1 MKKQT
6 ITVSELLKQAETA
19 GLKAG
24 LEIVPTPVYFKDT
37 HTGQTYDSAD
47 GACGFAHVNISPAR
61 GKFVNYLKKLKKGH
75 KSYYGGWD
83 YWVSSQE
90 LGQSITR
97 KEAYAKAFANVLK
110 EWGINAM
117 MMSRLD

>member
-1 MKKQT
+1 MSKQT

-24 LEIVPTPVYFKDT
+24 LEIVPTPVYFKDA

-61 GKFVNYLKKLKKGH
+61 GKFVNYLKKIGKGYT
-75 KSYYGGWD
+75 SYQGG
-83 YWVSSQE
+83 YNVPAGGVE

-97 KEAYAKAFANVLK
+97 KEAYAEAFAKVLQN
-110 EWGINAM
+110 WGIKCYVS
-117 MMSRLD
+117 SRLD

>member
-6 ITVSELLKQAETA
+6 ITVSELLKQAEAA

-24 LEIVPTPVYFKDT
+24 LEVSTNPVFYKDT
-37 HTGQTYDSAD
+37 KTGQVFDSAE
-47 GACGFAHVNISPAR
+47 GMCGFAWVNISPAR
-61 GKFVNYLKKLKKGH
+61 GKFVNYLKKIGKGH
-75 KSYYGGWD
+75 KSYHGGWD

-97 KEAYAKAFANVLK
+97 KEAYAQAFAKVLK
-110 EWGINAM
+110 EWGINCYAS
-117 MMSRLD
+117 SRLD

>member
-1 MKKQT
+1 MSKQT

-24 LEIVPTPVYFKDT
+24 LEIVPTPVYFKDA

-61 GKFVNYLKKLKKGH
+61 GKFVNYLKKIGKGH

-83 YWVSSQE
+83 YWVSSLE
-90 LGQSITR
+90 LGQSSER
-97 KEAYAKAFANVLK
+97 KEAYASAFAKVLK
-110 EWGINAM
+110 DWGINAI

>member
-6 ITVSELLKQAETA
+6 ITVSELLKQAEAA

-24 LEIVPTPVYFKDT
+24 LEVSTNPVFYKDT
-37 HTGQTYDSAD
+37 KTGQVFDSAE
-47 GACGFAHVNISPAR
+47 GMCGFAWVNISPAR
-61 GKFVNYLKKLKKGH
+61 GKFVNYLKKLNKGH

-83 YWVSSQE
+83 YWVGSSE

-97 KEAYAKAFANVLK
+97 KEAYATAFANVLK

>member
-6 ITVSELLKQAETA
+6 ITVSELLKQAEAA

-24 LEIVPTPVYFKDT
+24 LEVSTNPVTFKDA
-37 HTGQTYDSAD
+37 HSGQTYDVAE
-47 GACGFAHVNISPAR
+47 GMCGFAWVNISPAR
-61 GKFVNYLKKLKKGH
+61 GKFVNYLKKLDKGH

-83 YWVSSQE
+83 YWVSSSE

-97 KEAYAKAFANVLK
+97 KEAYATAFANVLK

>member
-1 MKKQT
+1 MTKKT
-6 ITVSELLKQAETA
+6 ITTTELLKQAETA

-24 LEIVPTPVYFKDT
+24 LEVVPTPVYFKDA
-37 HTGQTYDSAD
+37 HTGQTFDSAD

-61 GKFVNYLKKLKKGH
+61 GKFVNYLKKIGKGH
-75 KSYYGGWD
+75 KSYQGGWD

-97 KEAYAKAFANVLK
+97 KEAYADAFAKVLK
-110 EWGINAM
+110 EWGINCYAT
-117 MMSRLD
+117 SRLD

>member
-1 MKKQT
+1 MTKKT
-6 ITVSELLKQAETA
+6 ITTTELLKQAETA

-24 LEIVPTPVYFKDT
+24 LEVVPTPVYFKDA

-61 GKFVNYLKKLKKGH
+61 GKFVNYLKKIGKGH
-75 KSYYGGWD
+75 KSYQGGWD
-83 YWVSSQE
+83 YWVGSSE

-97 KEAYAKAFANVLK
+97 KEAYADAFAKVLK
-110 EWGINAM
+110 EWGINCYAT
-117 MMSRLD
+117 SRLD

>member
-6 ITVSELLKQAETA
+6 ITVSELLKQAEAA

-24 LEIVPTPVYFKDT
+24 LEVSTNPVFYKDT
-37 HTGQTYDSAD
+37 KTGQVFDSAE
-47 GACGFAHVNISPAR
+47 GACGFAWVTISPAR
-61 GKFVNYLKKLKKGH
+61 GKFVNYLKKLGKGH

-83 YWVSSQE
+83 YWVSSSE
-90 LGQSITR
+90 LGQSIER
-97 KEAYAKAFANVLK
+97 KEAYATAFANVLK

>member
-6 ITVSELLKQAETA
+6 ITVSELLKQAEAA

-24 LEIVPTPVYFKDT
+24 LEVSTTPVTFKDT
-37 HTGQTYDSAD
+37 HSGQTYDVAE
-47 GACGFAHVNISPAR
+47 GMCGFAWVNISPAR
-61 GKFVNYLKKLKKGH
+61 GKFVNYLKKLNKGH

-97 KEAYAKAFANVLK
+97 KEAYAKRLQMFLK
-110 EWGINAM
+110 SGE
-117 MMSRLD
+117 

>member
-1 MKKQT
+1 MTKKT
-6 ITVSELLKQAETA
+6 ITTTELLKQAETA

-24 LEIVPTPVYFKDT
+24 LEVVPTPVYFKDT

-61 GKFVNYLKKLKKGH
+61 GKFVNYLKKIGKGH
-75 KSYYGGWD
+75 KSYQGGWD

-97 KEAYAKAFANVLK
+97 KEAYADAFAKVLK
-110 EWGINAM
+110 EWGINCYS
-117 MMSRLD
+117 MSRLD

>member
-6 ITVSELLKQAETA
+6 ITVSELLKQAEAA

-24 LEIVPTPVYFKDT
+24 LEVSTNPVFFKDT
-37 HTGQTYDSAD
+37 KTGQVFDSAE
-47 GACGFAHVNISPAR
+47 GMCGFAWVNISPAR
-61 GKFVNYLKKLKKGH
+61 GKFVNYLKKLGKGH
-75 KSYYGGWD
+75 KSYHGGWD
-83 YWVSSQE
+83 YWVSSSE

-97 KEAYAKAFANVLK
+97 KEAYATAFAKVLK

>member
-1 MKKQT
+1 MSKQT

-61 GKFVNYLKKLKKGH
+61 GKFVNYLKKIGKGH
-75 KSYYGGWD
+75 KSYQGGWD

-97 KEAYAKAFANVLK
+97 KEAYADAFAKVLK
-110 EWGINAM
+110 EWGINCYAT
-117 MMSRLD
+117 SRLD

>member
-6 ITVSELLKQAETA
+6 ITVSELLKQAEAA

-24 LEIVPTPVYFKDT
+24 LEVSTNPVFYKDT
-37 HTGQTYDSAD
+37 KTGQVFDSAE
-47 GACGFAHVNISPAR
+47 GMCGFAWVNISPAR
-61 GKFVNYLKKLKKGH
+61 GKFVNYLKKLGKGH
-75 KSYYGGWD
+75 KSYHGGWD

-97 KEAYAKAFANVLK
+97 KEAYAQAFAKVLK
-110 EWGINAM
+110 EWGINCYAS
-117 MMSRLD
+117 SRLD